1 MDLKLRIDQKTVHK
15 DVFLSYIRLMS
26 KHLKKDICDLKLPGI
41 LTSEV
46 ERTVIERCVPPEVQ
60 YACRYWIDHLMRS
73 DVTFYD
79 IGEVHLFL
87 QEHLLHWFEALSQL
101 GRMSDGVLMVIAL
114 ESIMAVSTT

>member
-46 ERTVIERCVPPEVQ
+46 
-60 YACRYWIDHLMRS
+60 
-73 DVTFYD
+73 
-79 IGEVHLFL
+79 
-87 QEHLLHWFEALSQL
+87 
-101 GRMSDGVLMVIAL
+101 VL
-114 ESIMAVSTT
+114 